1 MRIARIWITALA
13 AAVAAGE
20 ARAQPGPVC
29 APAAALATHDG
40 ASVRYALHP
49 PREAAR
55 PRAVLIVFPG
65 GSGFVD
71 LDSAG
76 CPRQLLGNSL
86 VRSIPLFTGAGFAV
100 ALVDAPS
107 NRQGEDGLAD
117 FRTAPRHAADIGRL
131 VATLRQGPAVPVW
144 LVGTS
149 RGSISAVN
157 AASRLVGTEAPDG
170 LILTSAVMAGQAGAR
185 KPFAAQS
192 VFDLPLER
200 IRQPVLIVGHAS
212 DACVRSPPAL
222 MPRLA
227 QKLSAASVQVV
238 TVEGGPAGPVPG
250 GLEACEGRSP
260 HGFIGQEEEVAAGIA
275 RFVGTGRY

>member
-1 MRIARIWITALA
+1 MRIARILIVALA
-13 AAVAAGE
+13 AFAAAGE
-20 ARAQPGPVC
+20 ARAQAGPAC
-29 APAAALATHDG
+29 AAVAALAIPVG
-40 ASVRYALHP
+40 ASMRYALHP
-49 PREAAR
+49 PREAAQ
-55 PRAVLIVFPG
+55 PLGILVLFPG

-76 CPRQLLGNSL
+76 CPRQLIGNSL
-86 VRSIPLFTGAGFAV
+86 VRSIPRFTGAGFTAV
-100 ALVDAPS
+100 LVDAPS
-107 NRQGEDGLAD
+107 DRQGEDGLAD

-131 VATLRQGPAVPVW
+131 IATLRQGPAVPVW

-157 AASRLVGTEAPDG
+157 AAARLSGAEAPDG
-170 LILTSAVMAGQAGAR
+170 LILTSALMAGQAGAR

-222 MPRLA
+222 MPRLV

-238 TVEGGPAGPVPG
+238 TVEGGPAGPGPV

-275 RFVGTGRY
+275 RFIGTGRY